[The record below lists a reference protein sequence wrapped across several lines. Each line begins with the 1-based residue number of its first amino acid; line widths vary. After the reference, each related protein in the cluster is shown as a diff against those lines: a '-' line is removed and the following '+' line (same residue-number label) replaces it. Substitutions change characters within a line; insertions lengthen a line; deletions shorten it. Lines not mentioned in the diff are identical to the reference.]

1 MLDIH
6 CGIGHWFPAE
16 DRNTTT
22 ELHAARVRLVA
33 RVRLALNIKLARQHA
48 FKTTLLKALD

>member
-16 DRNTTT
+16 HRNTTT

-33 RVRLALNIKLARQHA
+33 RVRLALNIKLTRQHA